1 MAKTSMER
9 ITNFVRAR
17 WKILVA
23 VLAVLVVVFLGS
35 RVLAR
40 RGAATRAAS
49 QQTALVERGNL
60 TATVGA
66 TGSIRALQSAMLAW
80 GTSGTVEKVNVAVGD
95 HVSSDDILATLELS
109 SLPQNVILASVDLQ
123 EAQNGMVLNLANSA
137 TALAQAQNTLEDA
150 QQILYNFT
158 HPGKQVDIDQAY
170 ANMVLAKDQLD
181 TARDNYEPYAKK
193 PQNNLARANFLL
205 RYTEAQQRYDSA
217 VRVYN
222 SFVGTANATDIAVA
236 EGNVSVAKAQ
246 LELAQQ
252 DYDAALSGPNSQSP
266 SEAEA
271 RLAAAQS
278 VVSLANVKAPFAG
291 TITDAYP
298 HQGDLV
304 SPGVVAFQL
313 DDLNHLQVDV
323 EVSEVDINRVQVGQT
338 ATITLDAA
346 PDKEYSGQ
354 VVAVALAGVVDQGA
368 VNFRVTVQL
377 SDADKSVLPGMT
389 AAVNIV
395 VTELQDV
402 LLVPNRAVR
411 IQNGNRI
418 VYVLRNGALLPITIT
433 LGASSETYSE
443 VLSGDL
449 KEGDTIVLNPATTSF
464 DPSQRPQGGQFLIG
478 GGN

>member
-1 MAKTSMER
+1 MAQKFAKRFTQ
-9 ITNFVRAR
+9 FVQQR
-17 WKILVA
+17 WKLLA
-23 VLAVLVVVFLGS
+23 ALLAVLLVLFLGS
-35 RVLAR
+35 RVLAGR
-40 RGAATRAAS
+40 TTRAQSANL
-49 QQTALVERGNL
+49 QTALVERGNL

-66 TGSIRALQSAMLAW
+66 TGSIRALQSAMLIW
-80 GTSGTVEKVNVAVGD
+80 KTSGTVEKVNVAVGD
-95 HVSSDDILATLELS
+95 NVSSDDILANLELS
-109 SLPQNVILASVDLQ
+109 SLPQNVILASVDLE

-137 TALAQAQNTLEDA
+137 TALAVAQNTLDDA
-150 QQILYNFT
+150 QRILYNLT

-205 RYTEAQQRYDSA
+205 RFTEAQQRYDSA

-222 SFVGTANATDIAVA
+222 SFVGTANAIDIAVA
-236 EGNVSVAKAQ
+236 EGNVAVAKAH

-252 DYDAALSGPNSQSP
+252 DYDAAVSGPNSQSP

-278 VVSLANVKAPFAG
+278 VVGLANIKAPFAG

-298 HQGDLV
+298 HQGDIV
-304 SPGVVAFQL
+304 SSGVVAFQL

-338 ATITLDAA
+338 ATLTLDAA
-346 PDKEYSGQ
+346 PDTEYTGK
-354 VVAVALAGVVDQGA
+354 VVAVAMAGVVDQGA

-377 SDADKSVLPGMT
+377 SDADEFVLPGMT

-411 IQNGNRI
+411 FQDGDRI
-418 VYVLRNGALLPITIT
+418 VYVLRNGVTLPITIT

-443 VLSGDL
+443 VVSGDL
-449 KEGDTIVLNPATTSF
+449 QEGDTIILNPATTSF